1 VVLVKTR
8 KVGGSFVVTLP
19 KKLVE
24 AKRIREGEI
33 IDVAISKVRK
43 DGFGV
48 LKGMKPFAVEDEL
61 TPSEKVNMAISM
73 TDLCVRVCAAGIR
86 GQNPGVTDEELI
98 ERLGERFM
106 FAKRHRS
113 KMRW

>member
-33 IDVAISKVRK
+33 IDIDISKVRK

-61 TPSEKVNMAISM
+61 TPSEKVNVAIDM
-73 TDLCVRVCAAGIR
+73 TDLCVRICADGIR
-86 GQNPGVTDEELI
+86 DQNPGITDEELM
-98 ERLGERFM
+98 ERLRERFM

-113 KMRW
+113 RV